1 MKRFTCNYTATLC
14 SIQKQLERAMDGPI
28 DVVKL
33 YQQQEDMKF
42 LSHFG
47 GKCIIHWVSVY
58 LHVHVYTCTYWYQSQ
73 SLANVHVH
81 TIQFILF
88 H

>member
-1 MKRFTCNYTATLC
+1 MVTPYSHPLIIYTPLSC

-42 LSHFG
+42 VSHFG
-47 GKCIIHWVSVY
+47 GKFIIHWVSIYLNLPVY
-58 LHVHVYTCTYWYQSQ
+58 LLVLVSING
-73 SLANVHVH
+73 LP
-81 TIQFILF
+81 
-88 H
+88 